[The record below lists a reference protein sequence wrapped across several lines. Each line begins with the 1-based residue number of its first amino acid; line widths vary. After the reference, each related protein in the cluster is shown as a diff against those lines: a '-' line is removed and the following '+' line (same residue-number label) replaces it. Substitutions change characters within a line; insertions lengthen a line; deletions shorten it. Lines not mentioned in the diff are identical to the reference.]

1 MLDAGAIPAQAG
13 EFTKRAFLNGK
24 IDLSEAEAVIDI
36 ISAKSRSAARAALCV
51 KEGAV
56 RNKIDEVK
64 NLLLSTAAH
73 LSAWADYPEEDIA
86 EVTDEQLYDSLM
98 SALQYLTDLF
108 RVMTADR
115 R

>member
-1 MLDAGAIPAQAG
+1 MLDAGAVPAQAG

-64 NLLLSTAAH
+64 ISCF
-73 LSAWADYPEEDIA
+73 
-86 EVTDEQLYDSLM
+86 Q
-98 SALQYLTDLF
+98 
-108 RVMTADR
+108 R
-115 R
+115 RHIFPHGQTIPKKILPK